1 MNPAFRFQGVLWF
14 AKRLLRWHPLT
25 KCEIVRWN
33 LGGVKKQK
41 REPAIK
47 DSFFYLFLLLFLPSF
62 IWGEP
67 EKQGENWTGSDYRAT
82 VQRPSVIPLI
92 SEEKSTRL
100 ESVEGVGSLCVEIPW
115 FPTGFGSHPW
125 WWMQD
130 FDKCRVYYTD
140 WCWGW
145 ILYLGY
151 PPVKRWRCIWVN
163 RGDLPFW
170 SFRAFLRNLHL
181 GRAKDITGTYFI
193 PSESAEGRKE
203 GKLHPLRTIITSPK
217 SDGFIFWKSNPFE
230 ARSLWLSSHQLW
242 RFSSGHHQQESPKV
256 PKIQWK
262 KSRKFTLPE
271 TTWKWMVGIRLFPLG
286 LAYIQ
291 GLLLLVSG
299 SVSKLVEGCYLW
311 VTWLRWKY
319 KIPNLYQPKATK
331 SSLNDSWRPIV
342 WTQFLA
348 KSYLYPLLREDVNI
362 IITPKSSRAQRKLQ
376 SSSNPL

>member
-163 RGDLPFW
+163 RGIY
-170 SFRAFLRNLHL
+170 H
-181 GRAKDITGTYFI
+181 
-193 PSESAEGRKE
+193 SEVLEHSYEICTWEGPKTSLERISSLQKVPKEGRKE
-203 GKLHPLRTIITSPK
+203 NYTPLGQSSLLQKAMDSYFENPIPLRPGPFGYLPISCEDSRADTINKNLPK
-217 SDGFIFWKSNPFE
+217 SQRSNGKNLE
-230 ARSLWLSSHQLW
+230 SLPSLKPPENGWLEYDCFLW
-242 RFSSGHHQQESPKV
+242 
-256 PKIQWK
+256 
-262 KSRKFTLPE
+262 
-271 TTWKWMVGIRLFPLG
+271 
-286 LAYIQ
+286 
-291 GLLLLVSG
+291 
-299 SVSKLVEGCYLW
+299 
-311 VTWLRWKY
+311 
-319 KIPNLYQPKATK
+319 
-331 SSLNDSWRPIV
+331 D
-342 WTQFLA
+342 
-348 KSYLYPLLREDVNI
+348 
-362 IITPKSSRAQRKLQ
+362 
-376 SSSNPL
+376 